1 MLGDEWCHEMK
12 PTGLEIDSQG
22 GAASRNILSQDENK
36 MSSIASLPSFRV
48 RVVNTPIESF
58 IFVVLSFIPA
68 SPDSVT

>member
-48 RVVNTPIESF
+48 KSREYTHRKLHFRSALIYPC
-58 IFVVLSFIPA
+58 
-68 SPDSVT
+68 